1 MTTFFVSKYNSFHTN
16 YIFIKQHMMHFAC
29 MCIFIIIWTNV
40 SEKKKWARKNYNLER
55 MGYKKAEVNCFN
67 IFPG

>member
-29 MCIFIIIWTNV
+29 MCIFIIIRTNV
-40 SEKKKWARKNYNLER
+40 SEKK
-55 MGYKKAEVNCFN
+55 VS
-67 IFPG
+67 